1 MTTEIRAK
9 RIYDP
14 PEPTDGARVLVDRI
28 WPRGVRKEAVAL
40 TLWLK
45 EIAPSTALRQWFGH
59 APERWDEFRHR
70 YAAELDNNIEGVRRL
85 RDLASGGR
93 LTLLFAA
100 RDLEHNNAV
109 ALAEYLS
116 ARNKP
121 ISARKSQRNKDNP

>member
-1 MTTEIRAK
+1 MTAEIRAK

-45 EIAPSTALRQWFGH
+45 EVAPSTGLRQWFGH

-116 ARNKP
+116 ARSKP
-121 ISARKSQRNKDNP
+121 IPARKSQRNKDNP